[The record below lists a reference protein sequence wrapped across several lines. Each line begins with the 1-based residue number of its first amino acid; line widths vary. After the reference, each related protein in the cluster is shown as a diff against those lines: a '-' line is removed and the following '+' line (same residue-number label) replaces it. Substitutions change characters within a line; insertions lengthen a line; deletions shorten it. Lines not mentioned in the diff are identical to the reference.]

1 MRGIT
6 GCKYS
11 PNRDVQ
17 DFSLSFSGDNLSSI
31 LNIQSKTRDNK
42 ELVSLLPT
50 VSPFFASLFGTK
62 YWQNKE
68 YSAGRFNT
76 LCHGFYLTA
85 TYHNDSAK
93 AITEFTCDPGSTD
106 ILSHCAIAKYGKNAI
121 LVFDAES
128 SPTLLDI

>member
-31 LNIQSKTRDNK
+31 LNIQSRTRDNK

-68 YSAGRFNT
+68 YYAGRFNT

-85 TYHNDSAK
+85 NYQYKDNTLIPDQG
-93 AITEFTCDPGSTD
+93 TTD
-106 ILSHCAIAKYGKNAI
+106 ILANCVITTPTGQNATTTF
-121 LVFDAES
+121 VFDTKS
-128 SPTLLDI
+128 SSTWLDI